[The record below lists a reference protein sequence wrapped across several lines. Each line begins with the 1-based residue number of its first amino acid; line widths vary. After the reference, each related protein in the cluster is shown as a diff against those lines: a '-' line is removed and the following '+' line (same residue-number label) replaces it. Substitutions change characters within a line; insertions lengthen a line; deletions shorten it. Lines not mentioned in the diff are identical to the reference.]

1 EAREPLA
8 ALFGSPESA
17 GIPACAVPGED
28 QPPRSNGAVTTKV
41 VTTGLFSEES
51 DADDFDWPPRGNGA
65 VTTKVV
71 TRLFPDENDA
81 DDFDWPPRSNDFS
94 SNLVVTTKV
103 VTTRLLSDENDADE
117 PIAIIGVHGYYPHSA
132 NLDEYWENL
141 RQGRDLT
148 DVVA

>member
-1 EAREPLA
+1 
-8 ALFGSPESA
+8 
-17 GIPACAVPGED
+17 
-28 QPPRSNGAVTTKV
+28 
-41 VTTGLFSEES
+41 
-51 DADDFDWPPRGNGA
+51 GNGA

-71 TRLFPDENDA
+71 TRLFSEENDA

-117 PIAIIGVHGYYPHSA
+117 PIGIIGVHGYYPHSA

-148 DVVA
+148 DVVAPKRWDYEEFYDPDPAAASDGKVYCKWGGFLEDYDKFDPRFFNISTDEAKVIDP